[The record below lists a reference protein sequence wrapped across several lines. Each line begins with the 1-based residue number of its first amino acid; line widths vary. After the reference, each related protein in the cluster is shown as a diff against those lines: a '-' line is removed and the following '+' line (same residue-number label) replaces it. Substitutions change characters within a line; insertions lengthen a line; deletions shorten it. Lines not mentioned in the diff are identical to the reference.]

1 MGFGLV
7 VMYSASGQSLAMM
20 DRQAMRMAMALI
32 IMVILAQI
40 PPRTYESAALSYFFA
55 ASYCWCVYCCLG
67 KSPKA
72 RNVG

>member
-1 MGFGLV
+1 
-7 VMYSASGQSLAMM
+7 
-20 DRQAMRMAMALI
+20 MRVL
-32 IMVILAQI
+32 
-40 PPRTYESAALSYFFA
+40 RLSYFFA